1 MSSTLRKKSIGVES
15 GIYPEG
21 MAVFTAK
28 VRSESKLVSGV
39 ILQTGRSAPL
49 LNFTVAE
56 ARDLAVALL
65 MVAAQAEADN
75 E

>member
-1 MSSTLRKKSIGVES
+1 MSSILREKSVGVES
-15 GIYPEG
+15 SIYPEG

-39 ILQTGRSAPL
+39 ILQAGRSAPL
-49 LNFTVAE
+49 LNLTVAE

-65 MVAAQAEADN
+65 LVAAQAEADN